1 MKIDKIENT
10 EEYKQIEKELK
21 LKELYGIEKELN
33 NKIELELELKG
44 YKNKQALGFCHIYW
58 ELKKEILKTDY
69 NIDWKSPQDLNPE
82 IIFD

>member
-10 EEYKQIEKELK
+10 EEYKQIEKELNK
-21 LKELYGIEKELN
+21 
-33 NKIELELELKG
+33 KIELELELKG

>member
-10 EEYKQIEKELK
+10 EKYKQIEKELNK
-21 LKELYGIEKELN
+21 
-33 NKIELELELKG
+33 KIELELELKG
-44 YKNKQALGFCHIYW
+44 YKNKQTLGFCHIYW

-69 NIDWKSPQDLNPE
+69 NIDWKSPQELNPE